1 MNRATGAALSYL
13 LTRGRRV
20 VYRQPHTGRFFRVLY
35 DMSLRGQ
42 VITHDQSTK
51 TGVIRIEDS
60 AHAVVFMEGDIT
72 NKSPDAGS
80 LIGRT
85 LEFDVVQT
93 ANGLIAVNIRLTRGR
108 MFRPGEWFWLVASP
122 ALVAGGTYALML
134 AVGYPLLYAYIISV
148 NFVTF
153 LLCVAFARRAW
164 TYGTRPSD
172 LALFLL
178 ALGGGAMSG
187 LVASYLVPTKFRSDA
202 GRFALFGLMVVQ
214 LILLHRYQ
222 PLFFTETSLQILLL
236 KR

>member
-1 MNRATGAALSYL
+1 
-13 LTRGRRV
+13 
-20 VYRQPHTGRFFRVLY
+20 
-35 DMSLRGQ
+35 MSLRGQ

-51 TGVIRIEDS
+51 TGVIRIDDT

-93 ANGLIAVNIRLTRGR
+93 ANGLIAVNIRLTRSKL
-108 MFRPGEWFWLVASP
+108 FRPGEWFWLIASP
-122 ALVAGGTYALML
+122 ALVAGGTYGLML
-134 AVGYPLLYAYIISV
+134 AVDYPLLHAYVISV
-148 NFVTF
+148 NFITF

-178 ALGGGAMSG
+178 ATCGGATSA
-187 LVASYLVPTKFRSDA
+187 LIATYLVPTKFRSDA
-202 GRFALFGLMVVQ
+202 GRFALFALMVTQ
-214 LILLHRYQ
+214 LILLYRYQ
-222 PLFFTETSLQILLL
+222 PLFFTETSLQILLR